1 MAFWGCMTAIYATE
15 NVIREVMERIRLT
28 PTVLGRLTQLYNM
41 PGYSQARISQAFSG
55 VKRFDNQQG
64 QRLLEFVREIEAL
77 CKTVD
82 IPLDLT
88 EPERIKHL
96 LDMRRA
102 FKQSARYDED
112 RVRELLLG
120 TNNATTGAA

>member
-1 MAFWGCMTAIYATE
+1 MTATFGIE

-28 PTVLGRLTQLYNM
+28 PTVLGRLTQLYNT

-77 CKTVD
+77 CKTVEL
-82 IPLDLT
+82 PLDLT

-102 FKQSARYDED
+102 FKLAAKYDED
-112 RVRELLLG
+112 RVRELLLEPC
-120 TNNATTGAA
+120 NAAAGAE